1 MMYFKLLNAVSSPC
15 IVLLLPV
22 ASLTVFPSLTGSSYN
37 DSFFFFFFKKAPM
50 ASCLRNLVITVLCTQ
65 YILLHLST
73 SSPWSLHFNLNIT
86 FSEMSSS
93 KGFSWGISLSLYCY
107 LLTVFLHK
115 PLSQFLYYLLPY
127 YIINCK
133 LYNRQEFVYSIY
145 CSISVA

>member
-1 MMYFKLLNAVSSPC
+1 MQCQVLAQCCFCLSPVWQSSPH
-15 IVLLLPV
+15 LLAL
-22 ASLTVFPSLTGSSYN
+22 ATVIH
-37 DSFFFFFFKKAPM
+37 FFFFFKKAPM

-73 SSPWSLHFNLNIT
+73 CSPWSLHFNLNIT